1 MTPRPEGRPEV
12 PAAGGANLVLL
23 DGAEAALDV
32 MDPRQ
37 DPAYLLLAET
47 LHQRGV
53 DVEDRVDRLKRQVIE
68 TPSWGYADSG
78 TRFGVFPQ
86 PGAAVTIAEKLADAA
101 QVHRFTGIAPLVAT
115 HVLWDLPD
123 DAAVASVPA
132 LAAELGVRIGS
143 INPNVF
149 QDREYWMG
157 SFANR
162 DPAVR
167 RKAVA
172 HCLDCVEI
180 GRRLGS
186 DVLSLW
192 FADGTDYPGQED
204 IRARKRRFHEALAEV
219 YAAMPP
225 SMTMLVEYKPFE
237 PGLYHTDIA
246 DWGMSYVFCRGLGD
260 RARVL
265 VDLGHHLPG
274 TNIEHIVAFLLEER
288 MLGGFHFNNR
298 KYADDDLM
306 VGSINPYEFFLI
318 YNELVAEE
326 LRPRGNPPVAYMVD
340 QGFNTK
346 KKIPGMIQTVLM
358 IQATY
363 ARALCV
369 DRTRLAEAQGNGD
382 VVAAE
387 QCLLEAFQTDV
398 EPLLRRVRAELGVP
412 DRPLAAYL
420 ASGYQQRIERERG
433 IRSGAG
439 GLGQ

>member
-1 MTPRPEGRPEV
+1 MS
-12 PAAGGANLVLL
+12 N
-23 DGAEAALDV
+23 
-32 MDPRQ
+32 
-37 DPAYLLLAET
+37 PAYSLLEDT
-47 LHQRGV
+47 LNERGV
-53 DVEDRVDRLKRQVIE
+53 DLGAVKLALKQQRIE

-78 TRFGVFPQ
+78 TRFGVFAQ
-86 PGAAVTIAEKLADAA
+86 PGAAVTIAEKLSDAA
-101 QVHRFTGIAPLVAT
+101 QVHRYTGIAPTVAA
-115 HVLWDLPD
+115 HVLWDIPD
-123 DAAVASVPA
+123 EASVQSVPA
-132 LAAELGVRIGS
+132 LAEELGVRIGS

-149 QDREYWMG
+149 QDAEYWMG

-162 DPAVR
+162 DAAVR
-167 RKAVA
+167 RKAVR
-172 HCLDCVEI
+172 HCLDSVEI
-180 GRRLGS
+180 GKQLGS
-186 DVLSLW
+186 NVLSLW

-204 IRARKRRFHEALAEV
+204 LRARKRRFAEALGEV
-219 YAAMPP
+219 YRAMPD

-246 DWGMSYVFCRGLGD
+246 DWGMSYVFCKQLGE

-274 TNIEHIVAFLLEER
+274 TNIEHIVAFLLDER

-318 YNELVAEE
+318 YNELVKEE
-326 LRPRGNPPVAYMVD
+326 LEPRGNPPVEYMVD

-358 IQATY
+358 IQTTY
-363 ARALCV
+363 AKALCV
-369 DRTRLAEAQGNGD
+369 DRARLAAAQAEGD
-382 VVAAE
+382 VVGAE
-387 QCLLEAFQTDV
+387 QALLDAFNTDV
-398 EPLLRRVRAELGVP
+398 EPLLRQVRAEMGVP
-412 DRPLAAYL
+412 ERPLQAYL
-420 ASGYQQRIERERG
+420 ASGYQQRIEEERG

>member
-1 MTPRPEGRPEV
+1 MATNNEQRY
-12 PAAGGANLVLL
+12 
-23 DGAEAALDV
+23 
-32 MDPRQ
+32 Q
-37 DPAYLLLAET
+37 LLAGT
-47 LHQRGV
+47 LQERGV
-53 DVEDRVDRLKRQVIE
+53 DLDAVRTALKQQVIE

-78 TRFGVFPQ
+78 TRFGVFAQ
-86 PGAAVTIAEKLADAA
+86 AGAAVTIAEKLADAA

-115 HVLWDLPD
+115 HVLWDFPD
-123 DAAVASVPA
+123 QAAVESVPA
-132 LAAELGVRIGS
+132 LAESLGVRIGS

-162 DPAVR
+162 DPQIR
-167 RKAVA
+167 RKAVR
-172 HCLDCVEI
+172 HCLDSVEI
-180 GRRLGS
+180 GKQLNS
-186 DVLSLW
+186 SVLSLW
-192 FADGTDYPGQED
+192 FADGTDYPGQSD
-204 IRARKRRFHEALAEV
+204 IRDRKRWFEESLAEV
-219 YAAMPP
+219 YAAMPNT
-225 SMTMLVEYKPFE
+225 MTMLVEYKPFE

-246 DWGMSYVFCRGLGD
+246 DWGMSYVLARKLGD

-274 TNIEHIVAFLLEER
+274 TNIEHIVAFLLDER

-318 YNELVAEE
+318 YNELVKEE
-326 LRPRGNPPVAYMVD
+326 LNPRGNPRVEYMVD

-358 IQATY
+358 IQSTY

-369 DRTRLAEAQGNGD
+369 DRARLAEAQARED
-382 VVAAE
+382 VVSAE
-387 QCLLEAFQTDV
+387 QCLLDAYNTDV
-398 EPLLRRVRAELGVP
+398 EPLLRSVRAELGVP
-412 DRPLAAYL
+412 EEPLRAYL
-420 ASGYQQRIERERG
+420 ADGYQQRIENERG

>member
-1 MTPRPEGRPEV
+1 ME
-12 PAAGGANLVLL
+12 
-23 DGAEAALDV
+23 
-32 MDPRQ
+32 
-37 DPAYLLLAET
+37 PAYSLLAEK
-47 LHQRGV
+47 LHARGV
-53 DVEDRVDRLKRQVIE
+53 DPEAVKAALKRQSVE

-78 TRFGVFPQ
+78 TRFGVYPQ

-101 QVHRFTGIAPLVAT
+101 QVHRFTGIAPRVAV

-123 DAAVASVPA
+123 EAAIESVPT
-132 LAAELGVRIGS
+132 LAASLGVRIGS
-143 INPNVF
+143 INPNLF
-149 QDREYWMG
+149 QDRDYWMG
-157 SFANR
+157 SFGNR

-167 RKAVA
+167 RKAVR
-172 HCLDCVEI
+172 HCLESIEI

-186 DVLSLW
+186 GVLSLW
-192 FADGTDYPGQED
+192 FADGTDYPGQGD
-204 IRARKRRFHEALAEV
+204 FRDRKRWFEECLAEV

-225 SMTMLVEYKPFE
+225 SMTMLLEYKPFE

-246 DWGMSYVFCRGLGD
+246 DWGMSYVLCRKLGD

-274 TNIEHIVAFLLEER
+274 ANIEHIVAFLLDER

-318 YNELVAEE
+318 YNELVKEE
-326 LRPRGNPPVAYMVD
+326 LNPRGNPPVEYMVD

-346 KKIPGMIQTVLM
+346 KKIPGMIQTVLT

-363 ARALCV
+363 AKALCV
-369 DRTRLAEAQGNGD
+369 DRRRLAEAAGNGD
-382 VVAAE
+382 VVGAE
-387 QCLLEAFQTDV
+387 QCLIEAFQTDV
-398 EPLLRRVRAELGVP
+398 EPLLRAVRAEMGVP
-412 DRPLAAYL
+412 EEPLRAYL
-420 ASGYQQRIERERG
+420 ASGYQEKIERERG
-433 IRSGAG
+433 IRAGSG

>member
-1 MTPRPEGRPEV
+1 MS
-12 PAAGGANLVLL
+12 
-23 DGAEAALDV
+23 DGAFNI
-32 MDPRQ
+32 
-37 DPAYLLLAET
+37 LAER
-47 LHQRGV
+47 LDARGV
-53 DVEDRVDRLKRQVIE
+53 DLTRVKTALKAQRIE

-78 TRFGVFPQ
+78 TRFGVFAQ

-101 QVHRFTGIAPLVAT
+101 QVHHHTGIAPTVAA
-115 HVLWDLPD
+115 HVLWDFPD
-123 DAAVASVPA
+123 DASVQSVPA
-132 LAAELGVRIGS
+132 LAEELGVRIGS

-149 QDREYWMG
+149 QGREYWMG

-162 DPAVR
+162 DATVR
-167 RKAVA
+167 RKAVQ
-172 HCLDCVEI
+172 HCLDSVEI
-180 GRRLGS
+180 GKQLGS

-204 IRARKRRFHEALAEV
+204 IRARKRRFADALAEV

-246 DWGMSYVFCRGLGD
+246 DWGMSYVFCRQLGE

-274 TNIEHIVAFLLEER
+274 TNIEHIVAFLLDEQL
-288 MLGGFHFNNR
+288 LGGFHFNNR

-318 YNELVAEE
+318 YNELVKEE
-326 LRPRGNPPVAYMVD
+326 LEPRGNPPVEYMVD

-358 IQATY
+358 IQTTY
-363 ARALCV
+363 AKALCV
-369 DRTRLAEAQGNGD
+369 DRGRLAAAQAAGD
-382 VVAAE
+382 VVEAE
-387 QCLLEAFQTDV
+387 QTLLDAFNTDV
-398 EPLLRRVRAELGVP
+398 EPLLREVRREMGAPES
-412 DRPLAAYL
+412 PLAAYL
-420 ASGYQQRIERERG
+420 AGGYQERIERERG

>member
-1 MTPRPEGRPEV
+1 V
-12 PAAGGANLVLL
+12 K
-23 DGAEAALDV
+23 EA
-32 MDPRQ
+32 
-37 DPAYLLLAET
+37 
-47 LHQRGV
+47 
-53 DVEDRVDRLKRQVIE
+53 LKRQVIE

-78 TRFGVFPQ
+78 TRFGVFAQ

-101 QVHRFTGIAPLVAT
+101 QVHRHTGIAPLVAT

-123 DAAVASVPA
+123 QAAVESVPA
-132 LAAELGVRIGS
+132 LAESLGVRIGS

-162 DPAVR
+162 DAAAR
-167 RKAVA
+167 RKAVR

-180 GRRLGS
+180 GKRLRS
-186 DVLSLW
+186 TVLSLW
-192 FADGTDYPGQED
+192 FADGTDYPGQSDFRE
-204 IRARKRRFHEALAEV
+204 RKRWFQESLAEV
-219 YAAMPP
+219 YAAMPAG
-225 SMTMLVEYKPFE
+225 MTMLVEYKPFE

-246 DWGMSYVFCRGLGD
+246 DWGMSYVFCKALGE

-274 TNIEHIVAFLLEER
+274 TNIEHIVAFLLDER

-318 YNELVAEE
+318 YNELVKEE
-326 LRPRGNPPVAYMVD
+326 LQPRGNPAVEYMVD

-346 KKIPGMIQTVLM
+346 KKIPGMIQTVVM

-363 ARALCV
+363 AKALCV
-369 DRTRLAEAQGNGD
+369 DRKTLAAAMGVGD

-387 QCLLEAFQTDV
+387 QCLLDAFNTDV
-398 EPLLRRVRAELGVP
+398 EPLLRRVRAEMGVP
-412 DRPLAAYL
+412 VEPLKAYA
-420 ASGYQQRIERERG
+420 ASGYQEKIERERG
-433 IRSGAG
+433 IRAGAG